1 GGGLLRGK
9 SSPACEPCSFLPVS
23 SQHGQKVTTAA
34 EEKPSFL
41 AERMANVR
49 RRRQERRP
57 REGPLTSRIV
67 TWEPSEEFVKSSH
80 VLRTPLQTMYIMAD
94 LGPSGR
100 SASPPHPG
108 VYYHIITIILLLLYS
123 LFVTTLTVP
132 GALRLVVNGEIVS
145 AHGYEYD
152 HLYVHFF
159 LELPRGWSCPPSQPL
174 SGVSQ
179 TCATKTCGWERVA
192 FFSFPFTLEVFCS
205 QEEEAEGGLPGW
217 PVLYFEVFSLD
228 LWQRSRVEGY
238 GFVALPAT
246 PGPHTVR
253 APTWRPLELG
263 PWAEL
268 QRFFVG
274 GSPELEDPA
283 YARLPP
289 TFQGDR
295 LSRFGFRTKTTG
307 TVSFRL
313 HCLQQSK

>member
-1 GGGLLRGK
+1 MWCD
-9 SSPACEPCSFLPVS
+9 S
-23 SQHGQKVTTAA
+23 
-34 EEKPSFL
+34 
-41 AERMANVR
+41 
-49 RRRQERRP
+49 
-57 REGPLTSRIV
+57 
-67 TWEPSEEFVKSSH
+67 
-80 VLRTPLQTMYIMAD
+80 
-94 LGPSGR
+94 
-100 SASPPHPG
+100 
-108 VYYHIITIILLLLYS
+108 
-123 LFVTTLTVP
+123 TVP

-159 LELPRGWSCPPSQPL
+159 LELPRGWSCPPSQPLSGVSQTCATKTCGWERVAFFSFPFTLEVFCSQEEEAEGWSCPPSQPL